1 MHIAV
6 ERTSYEEIR
15 SGGYR
20 LSAQNETP
28 VISSAMLREGVV
40 RAAEVQR
47 QRYKGLNI
55 TNNARLSPQQTERFC
70 RLDDPC
76 SKLMEAAFT
85 RYSLSARAYHRILRT
100 ARTIADLAA
109 SDAIREEHLLEALS
123 YRMPERFFEN

>member
-1 MHIAV
+1 
-6 ERTSYEEIR
+6 
-15 SGGYR
+15 
-20 LSAQNETP
+20 
-28 VISSAMLREGVV
+28 MLREGVV